1 MNGANSDSSFC
12 LTESERL
19 RRVAEIL
26 CKVILLAEADAALHV
41 PDASEPAEP
50 ATRMPDRPPGD
61 HPADEQI
68 LRYLALV
75 GEASPV
81 KIRSTLSLS
90 RSSACRALQ
99 RLAQTRRIRG
109 SGRTRQLVYQLS
121 GGEPPPDKIGLN

>member
-1 MNGANSDSSFC
+1 MNGERSYSSSG

-41 PDASEPAEP
+41 PSAGETAEP
-50 ATRMPDRPPGD
+50 ATRNPVRPAAD
-61 HPADEQI
+61 HPDDEQI

-81 KIRSTLSLS
+81 EIRSTLSLS

-99 RLAQTRRIRG
+99 RLARARRIRG
-109 SGRTRQLVYQLS
+109 SGLTRQLVYQLNA
-121 GGEPPPDKIGLN
+121 GEPPPDRIGLN